1 LPETHRVGVRGAEER
16 AWSLWLLIAVLLLSG
31 CAAQSS
37 SQQEPR
43 QPTEEQA
50 RESQT
55 GGSGNVD
62 EVAYRLGSPALGDLG
77 APVVMVEYGDFQ

>member
-1 LPETHRVGVRGAEER
+1 LPETHRVTVRGAER
-16 AWSLWLLIAVLLLSG
+16 SWPLWLLIATAVLFLSG
-31 CAAQSS
+31 CAAQS

-55 GGSGNVD
+55 GGSGSVD
-62 EVAYRLGSPALGDLG
+62 EVAYRPGSPALGDLR